1 MSRLRRFIPA
11 LVSVV
16 GLLALHG
23 CLSASPSPHARH
35 LPDEAGALLDG
46 EIAVRA
52 GRPGVVVAAPHGTS
66 DARTAGIAATIAE
79 RTGFGLVVASGF
91 SIESSR
97 RGRAGRRY
105 QVNRPFEGAAGRPF
119 SEETA
124 TPQARRVYEAYVSRV
139 SEVAQG
145 PLLFYV
151 EIHGNS
157 RPQTAGRIE
166 IATVGVDRELALRLR
181 TLAEMIRDAHVR
193 AHPDV
198 VRLDIL
204 VEPADPV
211 VYTASGAKRDGILTL
226 PLQALHI
233 ELPAAARM
241 EFADV
246 YTAVLADFLGQAVSL
261 PPGR

>member
-1 MSRLRRFIPA
+1 VA
-11 LVSVV
+11 
-16 GLLALHG
+16 LALNG
-23 CLSASPSPHARH
+23 CLGGPQAPPAV
-35 LPDEAGALLDG
+35 ALLHGD
-46 EIAVRA
+46 IAARA
-52 GRPGVVVAAPHGTS
+52 GRPGFVVAAPHGTS
-66 DARTAGIAATIAE
+66 DAGTAGIAEAIAE
-79 RTGFGLVVASGF
+79 RTGFGLVVATGF
-91 SIESSR
+91 SSGRDI

-105 QVNRPFEGAAGRPF
+105 HVNRPSEGVAGRPF
-119 SEETA
+119 STETPSA
-124 TPQARRVYEAYVSRV
+124 EARHVYDWYVRRVGDI
-139 SEVAQG
+139 AQG

-181 TLAEMIRDAHVR
+181 TLAEMIRDAHAR
-193 AHPDV
+193 ARPEV

-226 PLQALHI
+226 PLQALHV
-233 ELPAAARM
+233 ELPAAARA

-246 YTAVLADFLGQAVSL
+246 YAAVLADFVGQAVSL
-261 PPGR
+261 PAGR

>member
-1 MSRLRRFIPA
+1 MSRLPRFIPA
-11 LVSVV
+11 LVSVAGV
-16 GLLALHG
+16 IALHG
-23 CLSASPSPHARH
+23 CLSGPQRPG
-35 LPDEAGALLDG
+35 EAGPLLG
-46 EIAVRA
+46 GHIAARA

-66 DARTAGIAATIAE
+66 DARTAEIATTIAE

-91 SIESSR
+91 SIERDR

-105 QVNRPFEGAAGRPF
+105 HVNRPLEGVAGRPF

-124 TPQARRVYEAYVSRV
+124 TPEARRVFEEYVRRV
-139 SEVAQG
+139 SDVAQG

-157 RPQTAGRIE
+157 RPQTAGHIE

-193 AHPDV
+193 AHPEV

-211 VYTASGAKRDGILTL
+211 FHTASGARRDGILTL

-233 ELPAAARM
+233 ELPTAARV
-241 EFADV
+241 EFAGV
-246 YTAVLADFLGQAVSL
+246 YTSILADFLGQAVAL